1 MFFYNVSKVSFL
13 MIACI
18 LMSAGCL
25 GDPGSS
31 DSSSVA
37 STDGGTQDN
46 NMPKTDIVV
55 KSDQVLVTVKG
66 KMPDGKPADAVHFC
80 EYADCLDGKAASKPA
95 ITIKNVSE
103 FEETLA
109 IYAIEGND
117 GKATVLVE
125 RQNYLFVS
133 KQIPIIQSKNGKAQS
148 FDVNWS
154 GLGQF
159 CAAPNGSYLSSNDK
173 KIKTVETIVKNGKC
187 LFTYGSGV
195 AIVTDHEITPD
206 DQESKKISGKLSDD
220 LSQIQLQIDFPG
232 SPEKKFETT
241 LTFVK

>member
-1 MFFYNVSKVSFL
+1 MTFFYNLSKVSLL

-31 DSSSVA
+31 DSSSIA

-80 EYADCLDGKAASKPA
+80 ENSSCIDGKNLFSPDL
-95 ITIKNVSE
+95 TIKSVSE
-103 FEETLA
+103 FEETLPVHA
-109 IYAIEGND
+109 NEGND
-117 GKATVLVE
+117 GKVTGLEE
-125 RQNYLFVS
+125 RQNYLFAYKV
-133 KQIPIIQSKNGKAQS
+133 ILVQSKNGKAQS

-159 CAAPNGSYLSSNDK
+159 CAAPNGSYLSSHDK
-173 KIKTVETIVKNGKC
+173 KTKTVETIVKNGKC
-187 LFTYGSGV
+187 ELTYGSGP
-195 AIVTDHEITPD
+195 AIVTGNAITPV
-206 DQESKKISGKLSDD
+206 DQASKKISGKISDD

-232 SPEKKFETT
+232 SPESSFKTT
-241 LTFVK
+241 LSIVK